1 MARGWESKD
10 VESQVE
16 DTRSE
21 KAVTSEKSSAAEK
34 TPKTP
39 EQLQKDRE
47 RQGLEL
53 SKKRVLADLET
64 ATHPNH
70 RKSLEAALEHLNA
83 KIESLK

>member
-10 VESQVE
+10 VESQVQE
-16 DTRSE
+16 NRADQSPSE
-21 KAVTSEKSSAAEK
+21 KAQK
-34 TPKTP
+34 TQ
-39 EQLQKDRE
+39 EQMEKDRE

-53 SKKRVLADLET
+53 SKKHILADLET

-70 RKSLEAALEHLNA
+70 RKTLEAALAHLDA

>member
-16 DTRSE
+16 ETREEPRPEKSPSE
-21 KAVTSEKSSAAEK
+21 KLQK
-34 TPKTP
+34 TQ
-39 EQLQKDRE
+39 EQMEKDRE

-53 SKKRVLADLET
+53 SKKHVLADLET

-70 RKSLEAALEHLNA
+70 RKTLEAALAHLEA

>member
-16 DTRSE
+16 ETR
-21 KAVTSEKSSAAEK
+21 AEK
-34 TPKTP
+34 PAGEKIPKTP
-39 EQLQKDRE
+39 EKAEKDRE

-53 SKKRVLADLET
+53 SRKRVLADLET
-64 ATHPNH
+64 AKHPNH
-70 RKSLEAALEHLNA
+70 RKLLEAALAHLET

>member
-16 DTRSE
+16 STKESMAAPG
-21 KAVTSEKSSAAEK
+21 KAKK
-34 TPKTP
+34 TADQQ
-39 EQLQKDRE
+39 EKDRE

-53 SKKRVLADLET
+53 SRKRILNDLET

-70 RKSLEAALEHLNA
+70 RKSLEAALAHLDE
-83 KIESLK
+83 KIKDLS

>member
-16 DTRSE
+16 ANKEKSPSE
-21 KAVTSEKSSAAEK
+21 KALK
-34 TPKTP
+34 TQD
-39 EQLQKDRE
+39 QLNKDRE

-53 SKKRVLADLET
+53 SKKHILADLET
-64 ATHPNH
+64 AKHPNH
-70 RKSLEAALEHLNA
+70 RKTLEAALDHLNA

>member
-16 DTRSE
+16 ANKVEKSPNE
-21 KAVTSEKSSAAEK
+21 KAQK
-34 TPKTP
+34 TQD
-39 EQLQKDRE
+39 QLDRE
-47 RQGLEL
+47 RERLGLEL
-53 SKKRVLADLET
+53 SKKHILADLET

>member
-16 DTRSE
+16 ETRAEKPASE
-21 KAVTSEKSSAAEK
+21 KPAAEK
-34 TPKTP
+34 SPRTP
-39 EQLQKDRE
+39 EQMEKDRE

-53 SKKRVLADLET
+53 SKKRVLADLEN

-70 RKSLEAALEHLNA
+70 RKSLEAALAHLDS